1 MWIQAYIMNR
11 KNAKT
16 TAKISTAQVATN
28 KANRLSIVT
37 IKIVPPLN

>member
-1 MWIQAYIMNR
+1 MCIQAYIMNR

-16 TAKISTAQVATN
+16 TAKISTAKVATN
-28 KANRLSIVT
+28 RANRLSIVT